1 MKLVAGAL
9 EYEQPM
15 TELLKLGHKFF
26 LDRKCV
32 RRKEP
37 IFFGKEAF
45 FWESSTD
52 RGEPVVL
59 SLHLRHE
66 VNVQRPTRL
75 RKFYGV
81 AGAERPTL
89 NYCRASLRDA
99 ILERRLTQT
108 LYNYRPAAILFSTSF
123 TSSSADSAS
132 PLSCRSRTALWASTC
147 L

>member
-1 MKLVAGAL
+1 
-9 EYEQPM
+9 M
-15 TELLKLGHKFF
+15 TELLKLGQKLFV
-26 LDRKCV
+26 DRKCV

-37 IFFGKEAF
+37 IFFGKETF

-59 SLHLRHE
+59 GLHLRHE
-66 VNVQRPTRL
+66 RNVQRPIIVGRL
-75 RKFYGV
+75 CETPFRG
-81 AGAERPTL
+81 
-89 NYCRASLRDA
+89 
-99 ILERRLTQT
+99 RRLTQT
-108 LYNYRPAAILFSTSF
+108 PYSHLPAAILFSTSF

>member
-1 MKLVAGAL
+1 
-9 EYEQPM
+9 M

-52 RGEPVVL
+52 RGEPVIL
-59 SLHLRHE
+59 NLQWHDE
-66 VNVQRPTRL
+66 ANVQRPTRL
-75 RKFYGV
+75 RKCCGV

-89 NYCRASLRDA
+89 NYLGRLCETPFRGK
-99 ILERRLTQT
+99 RLTQT
-108 LYNYRPAAILFSTSF
+108 PYSHLP
-123 TSSSADSAS
+123 
-132 PLSCRSRTALWASTC
+132 
-147 L
+147 